1 MTTTIISVIVVI
13 LFSALFSGMEIAF
26 IASNKFLMEID
37 MSKKTATSRILDKFY
52 RNSNNFVSSLLV
64 GNNIVL
70 VIYGILMANLLNQTI
85 LASLNDTPSAQLLLQ
100 TIIST
105 IIIIITGEFVP
116 KALFRIN
123 PNSTMKRFAMPTFLL
138 YILL

>member
-1 MTTTIISVIVVI
+1 MTTTIISLIVVI

-37 MSKKTATSRILDKFY
+37 MSNNTATSRILDKFY

-85 LASLNDTPSAQLLLQ
+85 LATLNDTPSVQLLLQ

-116 KALFRIN
+116 KTLFRIN
-123 PNSTMKRFAMPTFLL
+123 PNNTIKRFALPLL
-138 YILL
+138 KMLKK